1 MVKRLAL
8 ASLVALAAG
17 ACSGLATPT
26 PSPTFGSASQAASTQ
41 ASSQATVSAATLTSA
56 TAVPLA
62 RPTAA
67 PTGESHEFGDGTFV
81 VGKDIEPRT
90 YRARVPSPGCYW
102 ARLSGFGGYAG
113 DVIANEATGAPT
125 VVTISAS
132 DTGFY
137 SDMCGTWTTDL
148 SAILSPGGPI
158 PAGTYIVGT
167 DMAPGTYSSAASEIC
182 RWARLTGFGGTNEE
196 TISDGGA
203 NMGDV
208 VTISAS
214 DKGFRSSH
222 CGPWTRQ

>member
-1 MVKRLAL
+1 MIKRLAL
-8 ASLVALAAG
+8 ASVVALAAS

-26 PSPTFGSASQAASTQ
+26 PSPTAGSASQAASTQ
-41 ASSQATVSAATLTSA
+41 APSQATVSAATLTSE
-56 TAVPLA
+56 TVVPST

-67 PTGESHEFGDGTFV
+67 PTGELHEFGDGTFV
-81 VGKDIEPRT
+81 VGKDIQPGT

-102 ARLSGFGGYAG
+102 ARLSGFGGFAG

-148 SAILSPGGPI
+148 SAILSPGSPI
-158 PAGTYIVGT
+158 RAGTYIVGT
-167 DMAPGTYSSAASEIC
+167 DMAPGTYSSAASEVC
-182 RWARLTGFGGTNEE
+182 RWARLSGFGGTNEE

-203 NMGDV
+203 NMGAV

-214 DKGFRSSH
+214 DKGFTSSL
-222 CGPWTRQ
+222 CGAWTRT